1 MNRLLAIMIALGG
14 LVLCQDIGLPIK
26 GMNNTDLHGSFNDI
40 HSGHRH
46 EAIDILKPKGTP
58 VRAVVSGTIRK
69 LPKRNKTGGITIYQF
84 DDSERYCYYYAH
96 LDRYARGLRE
106 GKHVKQGAVIGHVGS
121 TGNATKNAP
130 HLHFAI
136 FEMGPEKLWWK
147 GKPIDPLAPLS
158 AAVRTP

>member
-1 MNRLLAIMIALGG
+1 MNRLLAILMALGA
-14 LVLCQDIGLPIK
+14 VVRCQDIGLPIK
-26 GMNNTDLHGSFNDI
+26 GIKTNDLHGSFNDL

-69 LPKRNKTGGITIYQF
+69 LPKRNKTGGITIYQV

-106 GKHVKQGAVIGHVGS
+106 GKHVKQGDVIGHVGF
-121 TGNATKNAP
+121 TGNATKKAP

-136 FEMGPEKLWWK
+136 LEMGPEKQWWK
-147 GKPIDPLAPLS
+147 GKPIDPFAPLS